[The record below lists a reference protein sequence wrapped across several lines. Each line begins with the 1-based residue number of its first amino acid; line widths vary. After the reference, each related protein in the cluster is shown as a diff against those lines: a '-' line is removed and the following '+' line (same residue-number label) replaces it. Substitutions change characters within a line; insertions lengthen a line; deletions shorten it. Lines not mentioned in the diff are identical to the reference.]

1 MSTTK
6 DMSHLETFPE
16 EPRCPHCG
24 EKEGAADEIER
35 LERAVDQEKLVHL
48 DFIGELQEK
57 IERLEGYIARPP
69 TARAAEYCQGYDLLK
84 AKVERLEGA
93 LRTVDLSNTRLH
105 LENQRLEA
113 ALEVCNQMVLEVSH
127 AQQCGPGWYTRG
139 EDGLRAQVDMWVRK
153 ASTAIREALDN
164 AG

>member
-1 MSTTK
+1 
-6 DMSHLETFPE
+6 MSHLETFPE

-35 LERAVDQEKLVHL
+35 LR
-48 DFIGELQEK
+48 
-57 IERLEGYIARPP
+57 
-69 TARAAEYCQGYDLLK
+69 
-84 AKVERLEGA
+84 
-93 LRTVDLSNTRLH
+93 
-105 LENQRLEA
+105 A